1 MEPFIGTIQL
11 YAFSTPPDGWLICDG
26 STLQILN
33 YPALFAAIS
42 TTYGG
47 DGITTFAL
55 PNIPPLGNEAPAYYI
70 AFAGLMPKTVMDA
83 FIGQIQAFA
92 FSFTPQGWLPCSGQL
107 LQIQQ
112 YRPLYQLIGT
122 VYGGDGQTYFGLP
135 NLPPVGP
142 KGPTYFICF
151 QGDFPQS

>member
-1 MEPFIGTIQL
+1 MEPFIGAIQL
-11 YAFSTPPDGWLICDG
+11 YAFSSPPDGWLICDG
-26 STLQILN
+26 STLLISE
-33 YPALFAAIS
+33 YPGLFAAIS

-47 DGITTFAL
+47 DGITSFKL
-55 PNIPPLGNEAPAYYI
+55 PYIPNLAQGPAYSI
-70 AFAGLMPKTVMDA
+70 AFTGVMPKTVMDA

-92 FSFTPQGWLPCSGQL
+92 FPFTPQGWLPCNGQL
-107 LQIQQ
+107 LQIGQ
-112 YRPLYQLIGT
+112 YTPLYQLLGT
-122 VYGGDGQTYFGLP
+122 VYGGDGRTTFGLP